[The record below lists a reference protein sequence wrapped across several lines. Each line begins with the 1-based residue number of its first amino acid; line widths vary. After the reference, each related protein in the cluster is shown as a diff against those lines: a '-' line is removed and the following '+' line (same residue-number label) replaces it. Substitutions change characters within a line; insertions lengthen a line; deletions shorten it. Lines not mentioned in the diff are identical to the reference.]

1 MADDVRLRGPAD
13 APSRSDAWKL
23 WIAWP
28 FVLIPLLLGFSQ
40 TVIKAAAMFR

>member
-1 MADDVRLRGPAD
+1 MADDARIQRPVNEPA
-13 APSRSDAWKL
+13 SSGTWKL

>member
-1 MADDVRLRGPAD
+1 MADDVRFQRPVNEP
-13 APSRSDAWKL
+13 APSGGWKL

>member
-1 MADDVRLRGPAD
+1 MADDVRLQRPAD
-13 APSRSDAWKL
+13 APTSSGAWKL

-40 TVIKAAAMFR
+40 TVIKAAAMFK

>member
-1 MADDVRLRGPAD
+1 MADDVRFERPVNEPEHTD
-13 APSRSDAWKL
+13 TWKL

>member
-1 MADDVRLRGPAD
+1 MADDARFQRPAESSTR
-13 APSRSDAWKL
+13 PGMWKL

-40 TVIKAAAMFR
+40 TVIKAAAMFK

>member
-1 MADDVRLRGPAD
+1 MADDVPFQRTAH
-13 APSRSDAWKL
+13 APSNGGAWKL